1 MDCTLL
7 TGHRVVAP
15 FGLAG
20 YETMEELAE
29 HFDPAAIR

>member
-1 MDCTLL
+1 VRRELL
-7 TGHRVVAP
+7 AP

-20 YETMEELAE
+20 CETMEELAE